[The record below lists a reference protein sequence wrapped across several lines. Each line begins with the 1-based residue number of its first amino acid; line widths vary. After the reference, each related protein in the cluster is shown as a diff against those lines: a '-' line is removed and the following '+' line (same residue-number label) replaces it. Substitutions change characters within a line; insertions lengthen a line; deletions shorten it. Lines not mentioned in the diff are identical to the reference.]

1 MELIFLKNYLMMI
14 NYFNKIDYLEIF
26 YININNKYYLY

>member
-1 MELIFLKNYLMMI
+1 MMI

-26 YININNKYYLY
+26 YININNKYFLIIINF